1 MYVDSARWENLSVE
15 AKGDYFVL
23 WSRQWFKFFYIK
35 TVTGHALKNKNQQCR
50 SRITDWTYTDCFWC
64 KMTEVQSAWLLCAG
78 WSVVLHSNWLLRC
91 CLVAHDPGL
100 FWGDWYHLVLWQVL
114 FTLSYKKRMHFKRPA
129 ATYKKFKHLCVLW
142 RCFPNKISTGVQCV
156 LERRIVLDVLH
167 NVLVISDASLDT
179 WQLANMNFVCLCK
192 TRCQTFGPWHTRHD
206 WIGAQHIFYR
216 LLVHHI
222 ANPHFCKFSPNM
234 LFHLAGPVLFLK

>member
-35 TVTGHALKNKNQQCR
+35 TVTGHALKNKNQQRR

-64 KMTEVQSAWLLCAG
+64 KMTKVQSAWLLCAG

-179 WQLANMNFVCLCK
+179 WQLANMNFVFVK
-192 TRCQTFGPWHTRHD
+192 P
-206 WIGAQHIFYR
+206 GAKRLARDIRDMTGSAPNIFF
-216 LLVHHI
+216 I
-222 ANPHFCKFSPNM
+222 ACWYIISPI
-234 LFHLAGPVLFLK
+234 LIFVSFLPTCFFI